1 MPDVEDEG
9 VGGGV
14 IVVERLWLTVIDNE
28 PVEETLMVAD
38 WLWLCV
44 VVTDLERVRVKK
56 KE

>member
-1 MPDVEDEG
+1 MVLLC
-9 VGGGV
+9 V

-44 VVTDLERVRVKK
+44 VVTDLERVRVKE